1 MVSDDGENFVNAD
14 KELRDLVNQLDE
26 DRVNK
31 QSPSSK
37 VVQWF
42 FNPPTALHFGDIHSI
57 MVKSAKWAVK

>member
-37 VVQWF
+37 VVQ
-42 FNPPTALHFGDIHSI
+42 
-57 MVKSAKWAVK
+57 